1 MIMTGRLVH
10 AGDLREDA
18 VEVLRSQQLV
28 SWRILRIAPNERLGM
43 CESRGL
49 RLRAIESFGRRRRH
63 RERCVSTLR
72 VQ

>member
-1 MIMTGRLVH
+1 MALH
-10 AGDLREDA
+10 AGDLREDG

-28 SWRILRIAPNERLGM
+28 SWRILRIAPDERLEM

-49 RLRAIESFGRRRRH
+49 RLRAIEPFGRRRRH
-63 RERCVSTLR
+63 RVRRVSTLR